1 MSGYQTSIERA
12 AYEMTARLCQGDTK
26 LTRSVLLDF
35 AEKGIIRAA
44 LEHTQGD
51 QSSAAKLLGVSCQ
64 TLRKRIA
71 LHELQYHGKLE
82 GVAL

>member
-1 MSGYQTSIERA
+1 
-12 AYEMTARLCQGDTK
+12 MTTRLCQGDTK

-44 LEHTQGD
+44 LEHTQGN
-51 QSSAAKLLGVSCQ
+51 QFKAAKLLGIHRS
-64 TLRKRIA
+64 TLRQRIA
-71 LHELQYHGKLE
+71 LYGLQYHGKLE